1 MARRQKVDEEEHNY
15 WMSYSDMMAALFL
28 VFILIISFTLV
39 QYEHAKNE
47 LFAQNEQRERDRQK
61 LEEQN
66 RELKASE
73 KTIEDVIGIK
83 AKIIEKLKERFDK
96 KDIKIKVDNTTGA
109 IELDSSILFD
119 VDKSE
124 LKTEGK
130 NKLRTVLP
138 EYIDALFEYENEIS
152 EIIIEGHTDNDG
164 VAGRTDYQ
172 NYLYNLR
179 LSQDRALSVVK
190 FCLDK
195 KSNIF
200 TLNKIEKLKKML
212 TANGKSYSNLKYVN
226 GHIDKKASRRVEVKF
241 RLGDDKMIAEINKAL
256 GKNKQEK

>member
-124 LKTEGK
+124 LKIEGK

-164 VAGRTDYQ
+164 VVDTETITTTFVAYAPYDNPRVSFTVISPDVYYNQNGSTYQ
-172 NYLYNLR
+172 SNVNKR
-179 LSQDRALSVVK
+179 IVSRVS
-190 FCLDK
+190 K
-195 KSNIF
+195 KYF
-200 TLNKIEKLKKML
+200 DFYK
-212 TANGKSYSNLKYVN
+212 
-226 GHIDKKASRRVEVKF
+226 
-241 RLGDDKMIAEINKAL
+241 
-256 GKNKQEK
+256 